1 MNRFWEVLDQMT
13 EKEAWGKFTKSGRID
28 DYLAYR
34 RQKNTA
40 EFSEELSPEKNHQEK
55 KKSDQNH
62 ITVK

>member
-1 MNRFWEVLDQMT
+1 MT